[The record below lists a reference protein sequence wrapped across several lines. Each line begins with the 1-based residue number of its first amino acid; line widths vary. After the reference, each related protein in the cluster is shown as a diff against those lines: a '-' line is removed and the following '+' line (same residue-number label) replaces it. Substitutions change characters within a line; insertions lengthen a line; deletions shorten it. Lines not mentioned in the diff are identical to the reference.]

1 MMNSFAVRRS
11 SLHLC
16 AVLLAATISAA
27 CAASAPATEEAP
39 VPVEDPAL
47 AGPVGEVERTTF
59 ADDLNVVLLAMT
71 RLPTGIYYRD
81 IEEGKGVPA
90 MPGREVLMTYVA
102 YLADGKEV
110 DRTAPGARP
119 LAFKVGEGQ
128 VIRGWDL
135 GVRGMKTGGTR
146 QLVVPSRYAYGSR
159 EVGKIPPNSVLV
171 FVVRL
176 DGVR

>member
-1 MMNSFAVRRS
+1 
-11 SLHLC
+11 
-16 AVLLAATISAA
+16 
-27 CAASAPATEEAP
+27 
-39 VPVEDPAL
+39 
-47 AGPVGEVERTTF
+47 
-59 ADDLNVVLLAMT
+59 
-71 RLPTGIYYRD
+71 
-81 IEEGKGVPA
+81 
-90 MPGREVLMTYVA
+90 
-102 YLADGKEV
+102 
-110 DRTAPGARP
+110 
-119 LAFKVGEGQ
+119 VGEGQ